1 MKKSRKQNASSKGG
15 APLTKLAGGVKGQRR
30 IFRCGVQHISKLRNE
45 LQRNGLALH
54 DTAGRTQCETLL
66 RVLQYL
72 GDRGINT
79 PEGVGCGFY
88 RIATRIQEL
97 EDSGNIIASRRER
110 LIGADGL
117 VHRGVARYVLIGRA
131 DKDHPQGL
139 LDLGDPA

>member
-1 MKKSRKQNASSKGG
+1 MKKSRKQNASNKGG
-15 APLTKLAGGVKGQRR
+15 AQFTKLAGGVKGQRK
-30 IFRCGVQHISKLRNE
+30 IFRCGVQHISKLRGE

-54 DTAGRTQCETLL
+54 DATGYTQCTTLL

-117 VHRGVARYVLIGRA
+117 VHSGVARYILIGHA
-131 DKDHPQGL
+131 VKVDPQGS
-139 LDLGDPA
+139 LDLGDPS